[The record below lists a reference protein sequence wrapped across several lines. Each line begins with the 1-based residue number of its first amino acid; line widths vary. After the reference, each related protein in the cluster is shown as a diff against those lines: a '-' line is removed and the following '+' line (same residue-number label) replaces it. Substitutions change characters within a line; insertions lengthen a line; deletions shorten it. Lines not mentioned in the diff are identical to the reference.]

1 MSLLL
6 HCPHRVSLVFVNACW
21 FAGHTSTTSSTL
33 EPILTIN
40 GVMHR
45 KDLDILNR
53 GYHTGDFGLLEQE
66 GGTCNHGML
75 NLKGDICDHGMRFV
89 RDDTCDHGN
98 MSKDEKGGD
107 DSVR

>member
-1 MSLLL
+1 MSLVL
-6 HCPHRVSLVFVNACW
+6 HCPHSVSLVFVNACW
-21 FAGHTSTTSSTL
+21 FAGPSTTSSTK

-53 GYHTGDFGLLEQE
+53 GYHTGDLGLLEQE

-75 NLKGDICDHGMRFV
+75 NLKGEICDHGMRLL

-107 DSVR
+107 ASVR